1 MEADARV
8 CYDRQVP
15 CVVGNTVLLIIENP
29 SRLEITWLGLCTTLV
44 SSCEFRV
51 MGIYDYYCIYG
62 VDS

>member
-29 SRLEITWLGLCTTLV
+29 WRLEMMIRLV
-44 SSCEFRV
+44 YVYVCSRGSMCFELV
-51 MGIYDYYCIYG
+51 LSL
-62 VDS
+62 V